1 MVINDEGKA
10 MMADV
15 ELQLGW
21 MVLRDQQRSSGRG
34 VDGLGEVLR
43 YGDTQETETGDKDY
57 LYYVD
62 ISFTVS

>member
-1 MVINDEGKA
+1 M
-10 MMADV
+10 
-15 ELQLGW
+15 
-21 MVLRDQQRSSGRG
+21 LRDQQRSSGRG

-62 ISFTVS
+62 

>member
-43 YGDTQETETGDKDY
+43 YGDTQETETGDKEY
-57 LYYVD
+57 LYYAD